1 MHVVVRSAGGRLQ
14 RQKLG
19 VSVLIFTRKPD
30 PAVGAQPSSARGGR
44 PAASVVSVIGP
55 ELLVTGNLETT
66 GELRIEGDVQGD
78 VYAARIVIGE
88 QARVAGDM
96 VADEI
101 DIAGAVQGTIRGNTV
116 TFRRGSHVEGEIMHR
131 KLTIEQ
137 GAYFEGKSRRSDN
150 PTGQG

>member
-1 MHVVVRSAGGRLQ
+1 
-14 RQKLG
+14 
-19 VSVLIFTRKPD
+19 LIFTRKPD
-30 PAVGAQPSSARGGR
+30 SAFSAGSSARAGR
-44 PAASVVSVIGP
+44 PATSVVSVIGP

-78 VYAARIVIGE
+78 VYAARIVVGE
-88 QARVAGDM
+88 QARVVGDM

-101 DIAGAVQGTIRGNTV
+101 DVSGVVQGSIRGNTV
-116 TFRRGSHVEGEIMHR
+116 IFRSGSQVEGEIMHR